1 MNKIV
6 ILVLI
11 ILVIFL
17 TRREGFTE
25 VFGMSGYN
33 KPVDNVRL
41 DDPIFDKTG
50 YKRVEAMVDS
60 DLIDKLVKVTNDE
73 ILRRTGLYTYIIET
87 TALKHYKTEDDAQLL
102 SELNEDIQSMNE
114 RAKLIKM
121 MGDVTKI
128 EELQKEIARL
138 KKRYDDLKNMN
149 DIYECM
155 FMVVRDTG
163 FSFGFSVVSTIHIK
177 NGVASI
183 KSIRSQPIDAQNPSN
198 INPYIDDMCG
208 KDFVDY
214 KLVDE
219 ISSISKGEFDSA
231 KNKLM

>member
-1 MNKIV
+1 
-6 ILVLI
+6 
-11 ILVIFL
+11 
-17 TRREGFTE
+17 
-25 VFGMSGYN
+25 
-33 KPVDNVRL
+33 
-41 DDPIFDKTG
+41 
-50 YKRVEAMVDS
+50 
-60 DLIDKLVKVTNDE
+60 
-73 ILRRTGLYTYIIET
+73 
-87 TALKHYKTEDDAQLL
+87 
-102 SELNEDIQSMNE
+102 MNE

-121 MGDVTKI
+121 MGDITKI

-177 NGVASI
+177 NGLASI

-214 KLVDE
+214 ELVDE
-219 ISSISKGEFDSA
+219 ISNISKGEFDSA
-231 KNKLM
+231 KNKLMQL

>member
-1 MNKIV
+1 
-6 ILVLI
+6 
-11 ILVIFL
+11 
-17 TRREGFTE
+17 
-25 VFGMSGYN
+25 
-33 KPVDNVRL
+33 
-41 DDPIFDKTG
+41 
-50 YKRVEAMVDS
+50 
-60 DLIDKLVKVTNDE
+60 
-73 ILRRTGLYTYIIET
+73 LYTYIIET

>member
-1 MNKIV
+1 
-6 ILVLI
+6 
-11 ILVIFL
+11 
-17 TRREGFTE
+17 
-25 VFGMSGYN
+25 
-33 KPVDNVRL
+33 
-41 DDPIFDKTG
+41 
-50 YKRVEAMVDS
+50 MVDS

-102 SELNEDIQSMNE
+102 SVLNEDIQSMNE
-114 RAKLIKM
+114 RANLIKM

-177 NGVASI
+177 NGLASI

-214 KLVDE
+214 ELVDE
-219 ISSISKGEFDSA
+219 ISNISKGEFDSA
-231 KNKLM
+231 KNKLMQL

>member
-33 KPVDNVRL
+33 KPVDSVRL

-102 SELNEDIQSMNE
+102 SELTEDIKSMNE
-114 RAKLIKM
+114 RMKLIKM

-128 EELQKEIARL
+128 EDLQKEISRL

-177 NGVASI
+177 NGVAAI
-183 KSIRSQPIDAQNPSN
+183 KSLRSQPIDAQNPSN

-208 KDFVDY
+208 KEFVDY
-214 KLVDE
+214 KLIDE
-219 ISSISKGEFDSA
+219 ISNISKGEFDSA